1 MMTKSLF
8 LIIKRNNFMITRE
21 ILILNA
27 LKLKHGSS
35 HGDMVDQI
43 FAQDPSS
50 ADKLT
55 KNVCARIPLE
65 LAEEMEEIGGILGLN
80 KREMIT
86 HALRDFLDQANA
98 VMEEF
103 DVWTAIAPR
112 GEEA

>member
-1 MMTKSLF
+1 
-8 LIIKRNNFMITRE
+8 MITRE
-21 ILILNA
+21 ILILNS

-35 HGDMVDQI
+35 HGDMVDQF
-43 FAQDPSS
+43 FAQDPVG

-65 LAEEMEEIGGILGLN
+65 LAQEMEQIGDILSLN

-98 VMEEF
+98 VMNEF
-103 DVWTAIAPR
+103 DVWTAIAPL
-112 GEEA
+112 EKKA